1 MTSKKLPWDEIG
13 QPDSDYN
20 VRYIPDSGINP
31 IAWGKDPAGQSL
43 FILELK
49 GNHFVQFQA
58 GYTAVHG
65 IKIDLRQLPNADR
78 QRLVLSL
85 EKSIDQ
91 DIFHSLCLSLV
102 EHLKPVED
110 SSVAL
115 SVVMNHIKR
124 WKAFLA
130 GRKTSILT
138 PEEVRGLFAEL
149 EFLRVLYREYLS
161 DQEAIRSWY
170 GPEGV
175 HQDFIFNN
183 TAVEVKS
190 ITGRERSSVRISSED
205 QLEAICDN
213 LFLAII
219 RLSETAESLGA
230 RSLNEEVD
238 LVVGELSDPEAIEI
252 YWEKLVAYG
261 YMELREYDN
270 PRFIATSPRPFR
282 VTEDFPRLVRSQIPD
297 GVARVHYEIELE
309 KISNFECE
317 RSQIWEE

>member
-1 MTSKKLPWDEIG
+1 M
-13 QPDSDYN
+13 
-20 VRYIPDSGINP
+20 
-31 IAWGKDPAGQSL
+31 
-43 FILELK
+43 
-49 GNHFVQFQA
+49 
-58 GYTAVHG
+58 
-65 IKIDLRQLPNADR
+65 
-78 QRLVLSL
+78 
-85 EKSIDQ
+85 
-91 DIFHSLCLSLV
+91 
-102 EHLKPVED
+102 
-110 SSVAL
+110 
-115 SVVMNHIKR
+115 
-124 WKAFLA
+124 
-130 GRKTSILT
+130 
-138 PEEVRGLFAEL
+138 
-149 EFLRVLYREYLS
+149 
-161 DQEAIRSWY
+161 
-170 GPEGV
+170 